1 MRREQGGPLAEIVTQ
16 AVGERLYEAE
26 VTVDGEHYAYRVSVP
41 DDLVERVGA
50 DPAAIVR
57 ATIAFL
63 LDREPPTS
71 IMERFDCSVVSRYF
85 PDYEAQLPRYLEG
98 PGTPR

>member
-1 MRREQGGPLAEIVTQ
+1 MAEIVTQ
-16 AVGERLYEAE
+16 AVDERLYEAE
-26 VTVDGEHYAYRVSVP
+26 VTVEGRHYAYRVSVP

-57 ATIAFL
+57 ATVAFL

-85 PDYEAQLPRYLEG
+85 PEYEAELPRYLEG
-98 PGTPR
+98 PGATSS

>member
-1 MRREQGGPLAEIVTQ
+1 MVEIVTQ
-16 AVGERLYEAE
+16 AIDGKGWQAD
-26 VTVDGEHYAYRVSVP
+26 VTVDSQRYSYQVTVP
-41 DDLVERVGA
+41 DDLAERVGA

-71 IMERFDCSVVSRYF
+71 ILPRFDCSVVAGYF
-85 PDYEAQLPRYLEG
+85 PDYEAELPRYLEG
-98 PGTPR
+98 PGSAS

>member
-1 MRREQGGPLAEIVTQ
+1 MAEIVTQ
-16 AVGERLYEAE
+16 AVGEELYEAE
-26 VTVDGEHYAYRVSVP
+26 VTDQGRRHAYQVSVP

-71 IMERFDCSVVSRYF
+71 ILPRFDCSVVSRYF

-98 PGTPR
+98 PGTTPA

>member
-1 MRREQGGPLAEIVTQ
+1 
-16 AVGERLYEAE
+16 
-26 VTVDGEHYAYRVSVP
+26 VP
-41 DDLVERVGA
+41 DDLIERVGA

-71 IMERFDCSVVSRYF
+71 IMDRFDCSVVEGYF
-85 PDYEAQLPRYLEG
+85 PEYETELPRYLEG
-98 PGTPR
+98 PGAASP

>member
-1 MRREQGGPLAEIVTQ
+1 MAEIVTQ
-16 AVGERLYEAE
+16 AVEERLYDAE
-26 VTVDGEHYAYRVSVP
+26 VTVDGAHYAYRVSVP
-41 DDLVERVGA
+41 DGLVEQVGA

-71 IMERFDCSVVSRYF
+71 IMQRFDCSVVARYF
-85 PDYEAQLPRYLEG
+85 PEYQAELPRYLEG
-98 PGTPR
+98 PGTTGP